1 MAACFEGAPPK
12 TLGRQVSLW
21 ISRLSKGVERE
32 RREWAENVQ
41 VGVKVDDADGTV
53 GSCDAAEKR
62 QGDGVVAAESDDSGE
77 CLAFE

>member
-32 RREWAENVQ
+32 RGGNGRRTYRW
-41 VGVKVDDADGTV
+41 
-53 GSCDAAEKR
+53 
-62 QGDGVVAAESDDSGE
+62 ESKWMTLMGP
-77 CLAFE
+77 